1 MAGGFFYVK
10 VLQDFI
16 GYKNIAAILRLST
29 MNFCA
34 SSHLSYKYGVET
46 GGVFSQWGEGL
57 LLQFRKITQ
66 ETLRRPGF
74 YPRRSVSFSLF
85 LCWFFIFCAT
95 CIQAEEITLD
105 ASWQFSS
112 THPGDAEAINGFNQ
126 RYGVQWNPRVT
137 RAILLDTN
145 FNFSKN
151 VTTGNIIRQ
160 TLSPTGSLQV
170 QNDLFF
176 AEVSGLINQTKNSQS
191 HDQLDRSWETIL
203 SSNWEYEF
211 WPSLSASFGQSWL
224 NDDEVIHITNTSQ
237 QWYEFIAQ
245 WESETIESYYSYYT
259 QLREDFV
266 ENISYDERKHFGRVD
281 YGDSFFSDRLNVSFS
296 GQLTNSITDIT
307 GSTKTADGDISI
319 RIAVSQAL
327 AGVDPLPAS
336 GALPGASA
344 LINGDKNSVAFAINL
359 HEVANLGVK
368 ADMQTVDTFY
378 VYTGQIDPVLIGE
391 TSSLRWDIYSSD
403 DGVNWVLER
412 NNAATSYDQDKLR
425 YQVVVGGLE
434 RIYLKLVVTAWPAT
448 LSIPVTE
455 IEAYGNRG
463 TSGDAG
469 SEFTE
474 SQEYTRTLLDT
485 NLRYIPTAN
494 TSLNY
499 SIVWD
504 DSDSYSGND
513 RRRLFQTGSLSWRYS
528 QYFFPSFTVNYT
540 STTNSSI
547 ADTSQRS
554 YALNIQSIFLPTL
567 DTSFGITRNENF
579 TDDILLTTSDSIHLN
594 MNAALYPDL
603 DTTLELNINF
613 NQNEELNISSE
624 SLGLRWTVTA
634 RLRPTLLVDFI
645 AEHGTTGVGFN
656 EFIDSQEAGGR
667 ATLNMNWRP
676 SDLVSVMMNA
686 SKGYGEAW
694 SNYESFLLNSDF
706 SILRT
711 PKTTVIVGYHM
722 SSKEDDFSQGFNT
735 NWSWNLSEF
744 FTMQSIASYNIN
756 ENANSWF
763 INARLTTRF

>member
-1 MAGGFFYVK
+1 MA
-10 VLQDFI
+10 I
-16 GYKNIAAILRLST
+16 GTIAAILCLST
-29 MNFCA
+29 VNFCV
-34 SSHLSYKYGVET
+34 SSHLLHKYGVET
-46 GGVFSQWGEGL
+46 GGSFCPRGCPL
-57 LLQFRKITQ
+57 LLQLRKIRQ
-66 ETLRRPGF
+66 ETLCRSGF
-74 YPRRSVSFSLF
+74 FPKRYVSFGLF
-85 LCWFFIFCAT
+85 LCWFLIISAT

-112 THPGDAEAINGFNQ
+112 THPGDTEAINGFNQ
-126 RYGVQWNPRVT
+126 RYGLQWNPRVT

-203 SSNWEYEF
+203 SSNWDYDF
-211 WPSLSASFGQSWL
+211 WPTLSASFGQNWL
-224 NDDEVIHITNTSQ
+224 NDNEVVHITNTSQ

-245 WESETIESYYSYYT
+245 WESDTIESYYSYYT

-266 ENISYDERKHFGRVD
+266 ENISYDERKHFGRID
-281 YGDSFFSDRLNVSFS
+281 YGDSFFSDSLSVNFS
-296 GQLTNSITDIT
+296 GQLTNSITDIN
-307 GSTKTADGDISI
+307 GSAETTDGDISI

-327 AGVDPLPAS
+327 AGVDPLPTS
-336 GALPGASA
+336 GGLPGAPA

-368 ADMQTVDTFY
+368 ADMQAVDTIY
-378 VYTGQIDPVLIGE
+378 VYTGQIDPVLINE
-391 TSSLRWDIYSSD
+391 TGSLRWDLYSSD
-403 DGVNWVLER
+403 DGVNWGLER
-412 NNAATSYDQDKLR
+412 SNPATSYNQDKFR
-425 YQVVVGGLE
+425 FQIAVGSLE
-434 RIYLKLVVTAWPAT
+434 RIYLKLVVTAWPAS

-455 IEAYGNRG
+455 VEAYGSRG
-463 TSGDAG
+463 ASGNAG

-485 NLRYIPTAN
+485 NFRYTPTTN

-513 RRRLFQTGSLSWRYS
+513 RRRLFQTGSVNWRYS
-528 QYFFPSFTVNYT
+528 QYFYPSVTVNYT

-554 YALNIQSIFLPTL
+554 YALNVQSIFLPTL

-579 TDDILLTTSDSIHLN
+579 TDDILLTTSDSIHVN

-613 NQNEELNISSE
+613 NQNEELDLSSE
-624 SLGLRWTVTA
+624 SLGLRWTFTA

-645 AEHGTTGVGFN
+645 AEHGTSGVGFS
-656 EFIDSQEAGGR
+656 EFVDSQEAGGR

-676 SDLVSVMMNA
+676 SDLVSIMANA

-706 SILRT
+706 SVLRT
-711 PKTTVIVGYHM
+711 PKTTVIVGYHIN
-722 SSKEDDFSQGFNT
+722 SKEDDFSQGFNA
-735 NWSWNLSEF
+735 NWNWNLSEF
-744 FTMQSIASYNIN
+744 FTMQSIASYSIN
-756 ENANSWF
+756 ENTNSWF